1 MLSSTELTSQSLS
14 HLLDATAVRHR
25 VLAGNVANSETPG
38 YVRQDVPFEAALSD
52 AINTGDFTGFDPKI
66 ETDKTRPVRADGN
79 NVQLDEELAELNKN
93 ALLHQTA
100 LQILQNRMAMERTVI
115 TGRA

>member
-1 MLSSTELTSQSLS
+1 MSPTDPTAQSLTR
-14 HLLDATAVRHR
+14 LLDATSMRHR
-25 VLAGNVANSETPG
+25 VLAGNLANAETPG
-38 YVRQDVPFEAALSD
+38 YVRQDVPFEEALSE
-52 AINTGDFTGFDPKI
+52 AVKSGDFSGFDLQI
-66 ETDKTRPVRADGN
+66 QSDTTRPVRADGN

-115 TGRA
+115 TGRS

>member
-1 MLSSTELTSQSLS
+1 MSPTDPTHQSLT
-14 HLLDATAVRHR
+14 HLLDATALRHR
-25 VLAGNVANSETPG
+25 VLTGNLANAETPG
-38 YVRQDVPFEAALSD
+38 YLRQDVQFEAELAS
-52 AINTGDFTGFDPKI
+52 AVQSGDFATFDPTI
-66 ETDKTRPVRADGN
+66 QTDKTRAVRADGN

-100 LQILQNRMAMERTVI
+100 LQILQSRMAMERSAI